1 MSFLY
6 FELINPA
13 CSPRCL
19 VENELV
25 GEFSKEEIL
34 SIGERA
40 RSKKKANTKRV
51 KEILQKI
58 NECQQWLDVYNHT
71 EIIERILY
79 GTHSNVK
86 KIFQDLKILKESKES
101 ALQRIQRYL
110 DQREVEKR
118 GIQEY

>member
-1 MSFLY
+1 M
-6 FELINPA
+6 
-13 CSPRCL
+13 SPRMIR
-19 VENELV
+19 NPTYG

-34 SIGERA
+34 SIGEKA
-40 RSKKKANTKRV
+40 RSKKKANTKPV
-51 KEILQKI
+51 KEIL
-58 NECQQWLDVYNHT
+58 
-71 EIIERILY
+71 
-79 GTHSNVK
+79 K